1 MQVLS
6 KLFGSTARVKLM
18 RLFLLN
24 PQEVYEKQDI
34 CNRAKI
40 SSETVLRELRM
51 LKRIGLVKK
60 KVFYKENPKGR
71 ITKSGTP
78 AKKKLSGWILNPSF
92 VFLSELQEFLIKTLS
107 LSDREIIMR
116 LRPAIG
122 KLKLVIV
129 AGVFIKDWESRV
141 DILIVGDKIK
151 EKQLVAILKSME
163 AEIGR
168 EIRYAVF
175 STEDFRYRLTVC
187 DKLIRDIFDYSHRV
201 ISDQLGITKNKDV

>member
-24 PQEVYEKQDI
+24 PQEFYEKRDI

-40 SSETVLRELRM
+40 SSDTALKELRI
-51 LKRIGLVKK
+51 LKNIGLVKK
-60 KVFYKENPKGR
+60 KVFYKENPKGK

-78 AKKKLSGWILNPSF
+78 AKKKLSGWILNPGF
-92 VFLSELQEFLIKTLS
+92 VFLSELQDFLIKTLS
-107 LSDREIIMR
+107 LSDRDIIKR

-122 KLKLVIV
+122 KLKLVVV
-129 AGVFIKDWESRV
+129 AGVFIKNWESRV
-141 DILIVGDKIK
+141 DILIVADKIK
-151 EKQLVAILKSME
+151 EKQLASILKSME

-175 STEDFRYRLTVC
+175 NTEDFKYRLTVC

-201 ISDQLGITKNKDV
+201 ILDQLDIQKK

>member
-1 MQVLS
+1 
-6 KLFGSTARVKLM
+6 M

-24 PQEVYEKQDI
+24 PQEFYEKRDI

-40 SSETVLRELRM
+40 SSDTALKELRI
-51 LKRIGLVKK
+51 LKNIGLVKK
-60 KVFYKENPKGR
+60 KVFYKENPKGK

-78 AKKKLSGWILNPSF
+78 AKKKLSGWILNPGF
-92 VFLSELQEFLIKTLS
+92 VFLSELQDFLIKTLS
-107 LSDREIIMR
+107 LSDRDIIKR

-122 KLKLVIV
+122 KLKLVVV
-129 AGVFIKDWESRV
+129 AGVFIKNWESRV

-151 EKQLVAILKSME
+151 EKQLASILKSME

-175 STEDFRYRLTVC
+175 NTEDFKYRLTVC

-201 ISDQLGITKNKDV
+201 ILDQLDIQKK